1 MIINKTMCRIYQ
13 SILYLT
19 FLSSEFIDLFVAIVF
34 LILVHTISI
43 TCIIS
48 SHAITEVLAI
58 HFKYYSTNTYLRIPT
73 IVFFTLLIA
82 FTFSLT

>member
-1 MIINKTMCRIYQ
+1 MCRIYQ

-34 LILVHTISI
+34 VILVHTISI
-43 TCIIS
+43 TSIIS
-48 SHAITEVLAI
+48 SHAIIEVLAI

-73 IVFFTLLIA
+73 IVFFALSIA

>member
-34 LILVHTISI
+34 VILVHTISI
-43 TCIIS
+43 TSIIS
-48 SHAITEVLAI
+48 SHAIIEVLAI

-73 IVFFTLLIA
+73 IVSFALSIA